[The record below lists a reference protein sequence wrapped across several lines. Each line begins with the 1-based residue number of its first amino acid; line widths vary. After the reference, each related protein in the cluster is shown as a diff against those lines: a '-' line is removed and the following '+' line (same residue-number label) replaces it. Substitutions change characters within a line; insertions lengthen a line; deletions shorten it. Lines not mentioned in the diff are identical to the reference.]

1 MTIWIKSRFYIAEFL
16 LNFADPPYAR
26 VCIETLHTVPKNRL
40 DRPALRAGLYRNSR
54 PARSRASSRDPPYAR
69 VCIETYIKLYLK
81 DLMYRPTSCVGLYR
95 NCTAQRR
102 FRKFSDPPYV
112 WICIET
118 ISVNYEKR
126 GDTDPLYVRVCIETI
141 SKIVL
146 FPNRRPALCAGL
158 YRN

>member
-26 VCIETLHTVPKNRL
+26 VCIETGRPLHPCRA
-40 DRPALRAGLYRNSR
+40 RRGPALR
-54 PARSRASSRDPPYAR
+54 
-69 VCIETYIKLYLK
+69 
-81 DLMYRPTSCVGLYR
+81 VGLYR

-126 GDTDPLYVRVCIETI
+126 GDADPLYVRVCIET
-141 SKIVL
+141 K
-146 FPNRRPALCAGL
+146 N
-158 YRN
+158 

>member
-16 LNFADPPYAR
+16 LNFA
-26 VCIETLHTVPKNRL
+26 
-40 DRPALRAGLYRNSR
+40 
-54 PARSRASSRDPPYAR
+54 DPPYAR

-95 NCTAQRR
+95 NCTAQMR

-126 GDTDPLYVRVCIETI
+126 GDTDPLYVRVCIET
-141 SKIVL
+141 
-146 FPNRRPALCAGL
+146 
-158 YRN
+158 RN